1 MHALAVLEIPIG
13 LNIQISN
20 LPARSH
26 QIARAKAI
34 VTVSFVVG
42 VDGNVED
49 ARLVESS
56 DERFNTVSI
65 EAIRQYKFIPAE
77 GSAGPEPAMEAIP
90 FKFGYK
96 PAASD

>member
-65 EAIRQYKFIPAE
+65 EAIRQLDLPR
-77 GSAGPEPAMEAIP
+77 
-90 FKFGYK
+90 FGGRV
-96 PAASD
+96 SNSFSLGLMMLLS